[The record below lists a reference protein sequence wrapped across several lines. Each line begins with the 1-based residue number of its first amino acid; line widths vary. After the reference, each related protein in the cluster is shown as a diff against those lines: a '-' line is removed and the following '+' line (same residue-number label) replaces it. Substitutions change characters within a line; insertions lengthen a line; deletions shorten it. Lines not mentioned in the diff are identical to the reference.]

1 MPSQLFSG
9 GSSGTTCGTG
19 ELNGAN
25 NRVLGIHQFK
35 TVEVDIAYLHG
46 LAKAEAVDID
56 NKTLGNGGIG
66 SAHLELLHRQC
77 ELTTGL
83 NTFGVAFELNGHFD
97 YNGLVF
103 LHFEKVDV
111 ENGVLN
117 RVELD
122 ILQDS
127 HTGLTLYVELDSED
141 FGSIDELA
149 HSLLRYYE
157 VGSDEAFG
165 AGIVNSNDFLA
176 FVEGACVRK
185 INDCATVKDN
195 GDKTFAAESLG
206 GLLAERCAGLS

>member
-83 NTFGVAFELNGHFD
+83 NTFGVAFELNG
-97 YNGLVF
+97 
-103 LHFEKVDV
+103 EW
-111 ENGVLN
+111 
-117 RVELD
+117 
-122 ILQDS
+122 
-127 HTGLTLYVELDSED
+127 
-141 FGSIDELA
+141 
-149 HSLLRYYE
+149 
-157 VGSDEAFG
+157 
-165 AGIVNSNDFLA
+165 
-176 FVEGACVRK
+176 CP
-185 INDCATVKDN
+185 
-195 GDKTFAAESLG
+195 
-206 GLLAERCAGLS
+206 